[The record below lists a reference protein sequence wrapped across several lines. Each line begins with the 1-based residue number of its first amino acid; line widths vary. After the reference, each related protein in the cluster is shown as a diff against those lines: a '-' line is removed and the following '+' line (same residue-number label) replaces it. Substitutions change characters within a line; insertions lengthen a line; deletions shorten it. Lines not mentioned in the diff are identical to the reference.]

1 MDVTAFYTLL
11 VLFVRAEAGTLQQ
24 TLGKYLYVICSL
36 CGERNNTT
44 GETGLICN
52 SQFYATV

>member
-11 VLFVRAEAGTLQQ
+11 ALFVTAEAGTLQQ
-24 TLGKYLYVICSL
+24 TLGQYVYVICSL

-44 GETGLICN
+44 GKTGLICN
-52 SQFYATV
+52 SQIFATV